1 MKPRSGLGASPPPWG
16 PRRATC
22 GRTVGPRHPWMQG
35 AGSAAGAGAHHAVG
49 VAAVVVH
56 AVLHQLL
63 LVQVAGTAV
72 RAGEGGPVGDGAAGV
87 GSVSGGQAG
96 LAHLPAACPD
106 PITGLPCPP
115 LCGLRATG
123 RKEAQP
129 KCQGLRLPWALCFP
143 PAHPTATALELC
155 SPPSPLPVPP
165 LPHAPVQA
173 GEDCPST
180 ACPERRRLSSP
191 RISGGQTSCWEVAP
205 GPSSGS
211 PSYRVARTS
220 TEGMQQPLLP
230 PQGGAALPPPSNAGQ
245 ALSPQGTGTLS
256 TPSRVAYLG
265 MGWDVGTTG
274 TNLGQLAI
282 CSWTFMQEEM
292 CTLILASVT
301 WEERGGG
308 WGSVEAKAS
317 GCRGRGNDQQAGQVP
332 GGLSQGLRVPAREET
347 LREGDTGQDPEG
359 PPSSAQQQ
367 VLTASRCGSA
377 GGRRPATSPGQEH
390 ALVGPSGS
398 CRRAGTVHGGPGRAF
413 IPS

>member
-1 MKPRSGLGASPPPWG
+1 MARPALPTFLPPAPTPSQACRALPSVGSGPWAGRRPSQSAKDCGCHGHSASPLHTPLRPLWSS
-16 PRRATC
+16 T
-22 GRTVGPRHPWMQG
+22 RHP
-35 AGSAAGAGAHHAVG
+35 
-49 VAAVVVH
+49 VH
-56 AVLHQLL
+56 SQ
-63 LVQVAGTAV
+63 
-72 RAGEGGPVGDGAAGV
+72 
-87 GSVSGGQAG
+87 S
-96 LAHLPAACPD
+96 LPFP
-106 PITGLPCPP
+106 TR
-115 LCGLRATG
+115 LC
-123 RKEAQP
+123 KQ
-129 KCQGLRLPWALCFP
+129 
-143 PAHPTATALELC
+143 
-155 SPPSPLPVPP
+155 
-165 LPHAPVQA
+165 

-191 RISGGQTSCWEVAP
+191 SLSGGHTSCWEVAP

-220 TEGMQQPLLP
+220 TEGMQQLLLP

-359 PPSSAQQQ
+359 PPSSVQQQ